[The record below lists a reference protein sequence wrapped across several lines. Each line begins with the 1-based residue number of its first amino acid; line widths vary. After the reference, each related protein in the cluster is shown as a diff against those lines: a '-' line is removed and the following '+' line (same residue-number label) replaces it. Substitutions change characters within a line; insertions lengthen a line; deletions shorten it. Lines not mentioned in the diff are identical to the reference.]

1 MNRENRELLKNLNK
15 KYAGVILQ
23 KGVMQFK
30 PGKKE
35 IDITYADITKIDVV
49 HEDYTKDDY
58 AVIVYFRSRMIKDER
73 KEAKELFR
81 LYTSYIHASNK
92 SNEKLKM
99 ILEKVDEVIHRMLI
113 STTVEAEF
121 CETHHAFEDF
131 NDYDENFIPA
141 VETQWCSATCVMQKE
156 IARKIFEVAKEE
168 SFYQLQRLAAEA
180 SKWNLGGLENE
191 FE

>member
-1 MNRENRELLKNLNK
+1 MNKDNRELLKNLNK
-15 KYAGVILQ
+15 KYVGVILQ

-49 HEDYTKDDY
+49 HEDYTKDDHV
-58 AVIVYFRSRMIKDER
+58 VIVYFRSRMIKDER

-81 LYTSYIHASNK
+81 LSTSYICTSNK

-99 ILEKVDEVIHRMLI
+99 ILEKADEVLQKMLND
-113 STTVEAEF
+113 TTVEAEF

-131 NDYDENFIPA
+131 NDYDYDEDFIPA
-141 VETQWCSATCVMQKE
+141 VETRWCSATCVMQKE
-156 IARKIFEVAKEE
+156 IAKKIFEVAKEE

-180 SKWNLGGLENE
+180 SKWNLGGLEYE
-191 FE
+191 